1 MVVDEV
7 GGKRTAEGGGEGDAK
22 KARTSGAM
30 VVSETP
36 QSQLSTYVQVRQLV
50 ARAPSPHQTFRV
62 VLRCAEDFVLL
73 CCRVAKSEH
82 RHYSPPPCC

>member
-7 GGKRTAEGGGEGDAK
+7 GGKRTAAGGGEGDAK

-36 QSQLSTYVQVRQLV
+36 QSQLSTYVQVRPSF
-50 ARAPSPHQTFRV
+50 ARAPSPSSGF
-62 VLRCAEDFVLL
+62 
-73 CCRVAKSEH
+73 SEL
-82 RHYSPPPCC
+82 S